1 MTLGPIYFNG
11 TKGAMQTVGGV
22 QEPVIMRG
30 ADFEYW
36 CCLPDCI
43 ETAYQ
48 EHRKALGQGEDT
60 STCITSDMVIAWLE
74 ANHTSFID
82 HDRAGAPLSDDK
94 QSFVYFTEAR
104 WYEVAGIDGTWKQGD
119 LAKAFSALKW
129 TISSES
135 SATMTYRGYDI
146 GQGEAWADARDDALA
161 NVFTTTYSDGWAI
174 ARQETEGHK
183 GDFGEDLNYQAS
195 IESVMLDDITA
206 SDKSS
211 GDVSYLAELYGKTTA
226 YSSSDDS
233 VFDSHNTSLIEGEW
247 TYLCNE
253 GGSFGTT
260 SLPSPWCDGPTD
272 LRPHS
277 HRGWRILPVS
287 GGGFRFVMKWD
298 FTEC

>member
-36 CCLPDCI
+36 CCLPDCL

-104 WYEVAGIDGTWKQGD
+104 WYEVAGIDDQK
-119 LAKAFSALKW
+119 
-129 TISSES
+129 
-135 SATMTYRGYDI
+135 
-146 GQGEAWADARDDALA
+146 
-161 NVFTTTYSDGWAI
+161 N
-174 ARQETEGHK
+174 
-183 GDFGEDLNYQAS
+183 
-195 IESVMLDDITA
+195 
-206 SDKSS
+206 SDKNI
-211 GDVSYLAELYGKTTA
+211 
-226 YSSSDDS
+226 SD
-233 VFDSHNTSLIEGEW
+233 
-247 TYLCNE
+247 
-253 GGSFGTT
+253 
-260 SLPSPWCDGPTD
+260 
-272 LRPHS
+272 
-277 HRGWRILPVS
+277 RGIKIMHQL
-287 GGGFRFVMKWD
+287 FFKQNINC
-298 FTEC
+298 F